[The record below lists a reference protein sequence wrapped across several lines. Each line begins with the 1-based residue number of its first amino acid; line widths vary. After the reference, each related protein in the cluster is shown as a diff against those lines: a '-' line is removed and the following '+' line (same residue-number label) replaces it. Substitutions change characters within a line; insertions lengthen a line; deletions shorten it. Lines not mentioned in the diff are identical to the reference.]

1 MKRIIII
8 VALSFMMA
16 MPAMFASD
24 SYNGEQVSV
33 TDKKPSKKSK
43 KYKDV
48 TFKAHLHCESCVKK
62 VMENI
67 SYEKGVKGLD
77 VSLEEQRISIKYDPS
92 KTNEETLAKAIQK
105 LGYEVEKL

>member
-1 MKRIIII
+1 MKKIIIL
-8 VALSFMMA
+8 ALSFVIA
-16 MPAMFASD
+16 MPAVFASY
-24 SYNGEQVSV
+24 SFSGEQTSSL
-33 TDKKPSKKSK
+33 DKKPSKKSK

-48 TFKAHLHCESCVKK
+48 TFRAHLHCENCVKK

-92 KTNEETLAKAIQK
+92 KTNEEALAKAIQK
-105 LGYEVEKL
+105 LGYEVEKI